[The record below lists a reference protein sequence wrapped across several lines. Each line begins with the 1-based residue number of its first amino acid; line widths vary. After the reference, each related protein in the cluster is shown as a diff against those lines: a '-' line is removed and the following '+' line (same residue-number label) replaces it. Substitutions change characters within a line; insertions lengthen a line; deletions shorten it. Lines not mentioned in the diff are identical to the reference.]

1 MKHYNDGVNVVDNK
15 PITVTEIGTAKKYEI
30 TFQEHS
36 ESYDFFNSEKLV
48 DKFLLS
54 VKGKIFPSNTVFYSR
69 CGFSLENM
77 QAPLTDDDVPL
88 TNSRHW
94 STEPIQT
101 KSFKDFVFF
110 SLRESILKRVI
121 NNGMT
126 GSSWFFKR
134 FLYITVKTIKVSNQF
149 IQ

>member
-1 MKHYNDGVNVVDNK
+1 MKHYDDGDTVVDNK
-15 PITVTEIGTAKKYEI
+15 PITVTEIGAVKKYEI
-30 TFQEHS
+30 TFQEHFD
-36 ESYDFFNSEKLV
+36 SYDFFNSEKLV
-48 DKFLLS
+48 DEYLLS
-54 VKGKIFPSNTVFYSR
+54 VKSKMFCTNTNFYIR

-88 TNSRHW
+88 TNSRNW

-101 KSFKDFVFF
+101 KSFNDFVFF

-121 NNGMT
+121 NNGLT

-134 FLYITVKTIKVSNQF
+134 FLYINVKTIKVSKQF
-149 IQ
+149 IR